1 MKISISS
8 LILSVIVVFV
18 GLIVMPLYYISVVQ
32 WRNDYETIHNE
43 ARNLVDKIIDT
54 REYTDVMEEDFNL
67 AIATLNNTFTAKVTR
82 EVKVVNPDGAGG
94 TYTTYIVT
102 DDNDEYAQ
110 GDFVTVT
117 VEQVGVSPWQALSLR
132 LLGVNS
138 YRDKVVYSGRVR

>member
-1 MKISISS
+1 MKISIPS

>member
-1 MKISISS
+1 MKISIPS

-18 GLIVMPLYYISVVQ
+18 GLIIMPLYYISVVQ

>member
-1 MKISISS
+1 MKISIPS

-82 EVKVVNPDGAGG
+82 EVKVVNPDSAGG

>member
-1 MKISISS
+1 MKISIPS

-67 AIATLNNTFTAKVTR
+67 VIATLNNTFTAKVTR

>member
-1 MKISISS
+1 MKISIPS

-18 GLIVMPLYYISVVQ
+18 GLIIMPLYYISVVQ

-82 EVKVVNPDGAGG
+82 EVKIVNPDGAGG